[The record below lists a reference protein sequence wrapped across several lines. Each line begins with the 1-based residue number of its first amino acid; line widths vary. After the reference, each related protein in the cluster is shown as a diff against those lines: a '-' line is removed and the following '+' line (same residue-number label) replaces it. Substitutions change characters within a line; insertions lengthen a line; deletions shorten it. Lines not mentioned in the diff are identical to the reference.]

1 MEKTGEKV
9 ILIAIETRANEGTVK
24 SSLAELKELGNTA
37 GVETVGIIT
46 QKRESIKS
54 ATYIG
59 KGKIEEIRNLIFQ
72 TGADG
77 IITDDEL
84 TPAQL
89 KNLSEQLDTKIMD
102 RTMVILDIF
111 ARRAS
116 TKEGIIQVELAQLQ
130 YRSSR
135 LVGLGQSF
143 SRSGGGIG
151 TRGPGETKLETNRR
165 IIRNRINQLRSEL
178 EVIEKHRNL
187 IRTKRKSNNIVNVA
201 IVGYTNAGKSTL
213 LNRLSSAEVLVEDK
227 LFATL
232 DATTRNVE
240 LLEGTQILLTDT
252 VGFINKLPH
261 HLIKAFRS
269 TLEEAKFADIILHV
283 VDSSDEEKEKYMN
296 VTYETLEKLGVKDK
310 TIITVYNKV
319 DKLEDEELLEDER
332 AQYVVNISAK
342 NGEGIDQLLK
352 TIDMVIKADRK
363 VIKYT
368 FSYEL
373 GSLVQNI
380 RETGQIIK
388 EEYRNEGTYIE
399 AYVNDEIY
407 NKVRSIQKNN

>member
-1 MEKTGEKV
+1 MEKLGEKV
-9 ILIAIETRANEGTVK
+9 ILIAVETRANEGTIQ

-54 ATYIG
+54 ATYVG
-59 KGKIEEIRNLIFQ
+59 KGKIDEIRNLIFK

-84 TPAQL
+84 SPGQL

-165 IIRNRINQLRSEL
+165 CIRNRINQLRSEL

-187 IRTKRKSNNIVNVA
+187 IRTKRKANDIVNVA

-213 LNRLSSAEVLVEDK
+213 LNKISSADVLVEDK

-296 VTYETLEKLGVKDK
+296 VTYETLENLGVKDK

-319 DKLEDEELLEDER
+319 DKLEDEESLEDER
-332 AQYVVNISAK
+332 AKYIVNISAK
-342 NGEGIDQLLK
+342 NGQGIDQLLK
-352 TIDMVIKADRK
+352 TIDKVIKADRK

-368 FSYEL
+368 FSYEM

-388 EEYRNEGTYIE
+388 EEYTNEGTYIE

-407 NKVRSIQKNN
+407 NRVEKLNS